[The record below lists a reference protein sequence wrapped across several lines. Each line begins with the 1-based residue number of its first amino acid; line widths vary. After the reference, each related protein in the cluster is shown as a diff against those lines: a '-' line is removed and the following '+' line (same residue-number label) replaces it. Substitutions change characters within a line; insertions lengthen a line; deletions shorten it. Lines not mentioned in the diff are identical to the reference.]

1 MADGAWQAYENW
13 SDYFP
18 TEGRVFSPN
27 HPQGFSEAYFA
38 FDVTEVSDLKQRD
51 RFRLQTLRRAEEVLD
66 YADMDPEDVRR
77 IFVEEG
83 LSGRKPD
90 RETVVVVLP
99 DDLCVRVSLVRD
111 ASGKKSIAELIDLAE
126 LPLYAFNRSLFAGDR
141 IDGCW
146 YVVPDVTVGPQQ
158 GTIDWSLDKDFLAS
172 LFRQLRRIASPEPG
186 ELSYPVSRSQIQ
198 TFLNTLDR
206 HGLLPAAGHVWHSDG
221 QRIRRLAADMRFEL
235 DEIDEL
241 VDVLSSLAPVEEK
254 LSQALDARRETLEAE
269 LSASLETEI
278 KASLEARYEALSVQN
293 EELDAALAK
302 RTAET
307 IALDE
312 ALAELTDRRDRI
324 HREVRSLTANL
335 AHLVEAEARGTEGNE
350 GRLIQDIEKVLR
362 GEKSAKSIVGHQP
375 PLSMSPPFD
384 HNIAPTPWEK
394 LNQELVAA
402 ASRHGFLSRDIE
414 TLDIL
419 ARSREVV
426 LLSSDIADD
435 VLQCYSS
442 VVAQGGFAVQ
452 SLDPSIIGYDDLWRS
467 PAMGTPSQL
476 SRAWTSCVEDPSVA
490 RLVLLEGIERTPL
503 DLWIRPLLAT
513 LRGEGRP
520 KNLLVFLSMR
530 TATIDRDR
538 SVADLADLVVPFKAQ
553 QPDPLS
559 PHFVMSLLGNEDPP
573 RWVDFEAKP
582 KLDQAEVATLMSVN
596 FGPSGK
602 KRMTIALR
610 ASLAAMGTG
619 IPDAEKAVRIL
630 CENLDASPTD
640 PAERIAG
647 LQLGKE
653 YLRTLSN

>member
-1 MADGAWQAYENW
+1 MADGAWKAYENW

-27 HPQGFSEAYFA
+27 HPQGLSDAYFA
-38 FDVTEVSDLKQRD
+38 FDVTEASDLTQRD

-66 YADMDPEDVRR
+66 YSDRDPEDVRR

-111 ASGKKSIAELIDLAE
+111 ASEKKSIAELIDLAE
-126 LPLYAFNRSLFAGDR
+126 LPLYAFDRSLFAGDK

-146 YVVPDVTVGPQQ
+146 YVVPNVTVGPQQ

-206 HGLLPAAGHVWHSDG
+206 RGLLPAAGSVWHSDG
-221 QRIRRLAADMRFEL
+221 QRVRRLAADMRFEL

-254 LSQALDARRETLEAE
+254 LSHALEARREMLEAE
-269 LSASLETEI
+269 LSANLETEI
-278 KASLEARYEALSVQN
+278 KASLEARYETLSIEN
-293 EELDAALAK
+293 EKLDVELAE

-307 IALDE
+307 VSLEKAVT
-312 ALAELTDRRDRI
+312 ELIERRDRV
-324 HREVRSLTANL
+324 HREVRSLIANL
-335 AHLVEAEARGTEGNE
+335 ANLVEANAGTLEGSAS
-350 GRLIQDIEKVLR
+350 RLIQDIDKVLR
-362 GEKSAKSIVGHQP
+362 GERSAKSIVGHQP
-375 PLSMSPPFD
+375 PLSMLPPFD
-384 HNIAPTPWEK
+384 HNVAPTPWEK

-402 ASRHGFLSRDIE
+402 ASRHGFMPRDIE
-414 TLDIL
+414 TLDVL
-419 ARSREVV
+419 ARSKEVV

-452 SLDPSIIGYDDLWRS
+452 SLDPSVIGYDDLWRS
-467 PAMGTPSQL
+467 PALGTPSQL
-476 SRAWTSCVEDPSVA
+476 SRAWTSCVEDPSIA

-513 LRGEGRP
+513 LRGEARP

-530 TATIDRDR
+530 TATMDRDR
-538 SVADLADLVVPFKAQ
+538 NVADLADIVVPFKTQ

-559 PHFVMSLLGNEDPP
+559 PHFVMSLLGNEDTP

-602 KRMTIALR
+602 KRMTFALR
-610 ASLAAMGTG
+610 ASLAAMSTG
-619 IPDAEKAVRIL
+619 IPDPEKAIRTL

-640 PAERIAG
+640 PADRIAS
-647 LQLGKE
+647 LQLGRE